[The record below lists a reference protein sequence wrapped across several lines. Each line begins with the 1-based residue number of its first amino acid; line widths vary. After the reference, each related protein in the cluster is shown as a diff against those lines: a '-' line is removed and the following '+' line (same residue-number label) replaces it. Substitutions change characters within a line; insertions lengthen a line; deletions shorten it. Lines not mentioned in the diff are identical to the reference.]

1 MTSNQQTISFLIKD
15 RMYTKYINDISL
27 LVSDLKLDTKNLS
40 LGFER
45 KLAEDQNSFS
55 SKDSNSDTL
64 NEQVGVQNIPA
75 KKDSHPSNDDLKV
88 KKLKLK
94 ISNTSLLKDV
104 PLGASPVKKA
114 LFLKKKHEKI
124 LEQHRATKNRDQ
136 AQTGLHDEQQQ
147 CGTQPEKR
155 TKLIGKITSDTR
167 ISEITKNRK
176 NRSFNLDGDNLSLES
191 EAYSEF
197 DIQLPEVDN

>member
-1 MTSNQQTISFLIKD
+1 
-15 RMYTKYINDISL
+15 MYTKYINDICL

-40 LGFER
+40 LGFE
-45 KLAEDQNSFS
+45 KKQAENQNSFS

-64 NEQVGVQNIPA
+64 NEQVGAQNVPA
-75 KKDSHPSNDDLKV
+75 KKNTHQLDDDLKV
-88 KKLKLK
+88 KRLKLK

-136 AQTGLHDEQQQ
+136 AQTDLHDEQQQ
-147 CGTQPEKR
+147 CGTQPEKG
-155 TKLIGKITSDTR
+155 TKLIGLITSDTR
-167 ISEITKNRK
+167 IT
-176 NRSFNLDGDNLSLES
+176 
-191 EAYSEF
+191 
-197 DIQLPEVDN
+197 